1 MSEAHSV
8 LDAQV
13 DTLLTL
19 VEQHRTERC
28 AQLLTQAQERRHAV
42 LSEAYAEARLRL
54 REAILSERRRGQ
66 DKLDATRA
74 QLETR
79 ARQQQHRTALLLL
92 QHGWELLGQAVL
104 QRWKS
109 APQRHVWVGV
119 FLHRALQVL
128 PRCGWVIEHPP
139 GWDIAECHQLHD
151 AIQAHCGDAPQLRD
165 NDQLHAG
172 LRIHA
177 DGACLD
183 GTLEGLLA
191 DREAIE
197 AQLLAQLHR
206 LLNADQPPA
215 EARP

>member
-8 LDAQV
+8 LEAQV
-13 DTLLTL
+13 DTLLAL
-19 VEQHRTERC
+19 LEQHRAERC
-28 AQLLTQAQERRHAV
+28 AQLLAQAQERRHAV
-42 LSEAYAEARLRL
+42 LREAYAEARLRV
-54 REAILSERRRGQ
+54 REAIRSERRRGASR
-66 DKLDATRA
+66 LEATRA

-92 QHGWELLGQAVL
+92 QQGWELLGQAVL
-104 QRWKS
+104 QRWTA
-109 APQRHVWVGV
+109 APQRRAWAGA
-119 FLHRALQVL
+119 LLQQALQVL
-128 PRCGWVIEHPP
+128 PRCGWTIEHPP
-139 GWDIAECHQLHD
+139 GWDVAECDELHG
-151 AIQAHCGDAPQLRD
+151 AIQAHCGNAPQLRG

-177 DGACLD
+177 EGACLD

-206 LLNADQPPA
+206 LLNTDRPPA
-215 EARP
+215 EARR